1 MLVICFF
8 SPPYQKSFV
17 LLQSQIVYNM
27 VYNFYKEKSTNKV
40 YWVDNPNVKGEFLF
54 SFDRRTVFN
63 LFADYPHKLTQE
75 QKEIFDKENPYWAEF
90 FKDRTT

>member
-1 MLVICFF
+1 M
-8 SPPYQKSFV
+8 K
-17 LLQSQIVYNM
+17 
-27 VYNFYKEKSTNKV
+27 YNFYKENPHNSV
-40 YWVDNPNVKGEFLF
+40 YWVDNPNIKGEFLF
-54 SFDRRTVFN
+54 SFDKRIVFN